1 MDPQLQTMIDNMPAK
16 TGKSLTQW
24 LSILSGHTFS
34 KHSDIVNYLKGTH
47 DVTYGFANTIA
58 HLSKDQVSDSADL
71 VKLQYEGK
79 GALKDI
85 YQRLIEI
92 LDLIGDEVEVAP
104 KKTYVSLRRKK
115 QFALIQTTTKTRV
128 DLGINLKGYDSTG
141 KLEPSGSFSSMVSHR
156 VRLSEVSDIDQ
167 QVIDWLKQAYEQA
180 Q

>member
-1 MDPQLQTMIDNMPAK
+1 
-16 TGKSLTQW
+16 
-24 LSILSGHTFS
+24 
-34 KHSDIVNYLKGTH
+34 
-47 DVTYGFANTIA
+47 
-58 HLSKDQVSDSADL
+58 
-71 VKLQYEGK
+71 
-79 GALKDI
+79 
-85 YQRLIEI
+85 
-92 LDLIGDEVEVAP
+92 DLIGDEVEVAP